1 MLWSADHEDGEIG
14 AVQVYQWQGT
24 SWVALGNKLTGT
36 IADQLYG
43 KSIDLDVQGTRLAVG
58 SPNRQNNNSD
68 AGLVQIYDYDAATGW
83 QEVGQLVSDNLTDHF
98 GEEVNLSADG
108 NRVIIGATEADEA
121 GNDNKGYVRI
131 YEQQGADWV
140 AVSDKIFG
148 IADGDKSPTSIDIN
162 ATGDVII
169 IGDKLNDNTAT
180 NSGVVRVYEQNA
192 AGNWDLKGTVFDWLT
207 ALGEM
212 GADVAISADGNTVAM
227 SAPKANGGEG
237 EIRIYSFDAGAW
249 NLVGSPIIGDGT
261 DQWGKTIDLSAD
273 GSRIVLGTN
282 RTFGVGSIGVYELV
296 DGDWQL
302 LTEPVQGNNG
312 GSNFASLSGMTR
324 LSDDGT
330 RIIVGAYWDDEGG
343 HVLERHKS
351 MRSLQV
357 VRIRTS

>member
-1 MLWSADHEDGEIG
+1 M
-14 AVQVYQWQGT
+14 
-24 SWVALGNKLTGT
+24 
-36 IADQLYG
+36 
-43 KSIDLDVQGTRLAVG
+43 
-58 SPNRQNNNSD
+58 
-68 AGLVQIYDYDAATGW
+68 
-83 QEVGQLVSDNLTDHF
+83 
-98 GEEVNLSADG
+98 
-108 NRVIIGATEADEA
+108 IIGATEADEA

-148 IADGDKSPTSIDIN
+148 IADDDKSPTSIDIN
-162 ATGDVII
+162 ARGDVII

-227 SAPKANGGEG
+227 SAKTNGGEG

-249 NLVGSPIIGDGT
+249 TLVGNPILGDGT

-302 LTEPVQGNNG
+302 LTEPVQGNSG

-343 HVLERHKS
+343 PRAGKAQVYEITPGCEDTDIIEVLPACDISIEDLNTLVPVCAGDIVDFRYDILMILRQS
-351 MRSLQV
+351 
-357 VRIRTS
+357 